1 MYSNFFPASAKM
13 ITVEY
18 TSASRS
24 YHRHY
29 KWHLRRHRVPMRF
42 FFHLEALKCLWV
54 NWLSTWT
61 VVVFIGNA
69 NQGHR
74 CIVTHGSSRCVSKTL
89 SIKAYSIL
97 ICHDHNC
104 IFLVYFLISTEGTL
118 RRPIICANSVV
129 RLKSVL
135 RALVMGCGATHH
147 CRQHHFRFEI
157 IWKGPWCSFSFLL
170 KAFLGHPQLQ
180 LSWVMS
186 MNISAPQTRTT

>member
-1 MYSNFFPASAKM
+1 
-13 ITVEY
+13 
-18 TSASRS
+18 
-24 YHRHY
+24 
-29 KWHLRRHRVPMRF
+29 MRF

-89 SIKAYSIL
+89 SIKTYSIL

-170 KAFLGHPQLQ
+170 ETFFGASSTTAIMSYEHEHQCTTDKNDLAIMMLITFL
-180 LSWVMS
+180 
-186 MNISAPQTRTT
+186 TTTTMII